1 MFSNSNIPD
10 EVIRAY
16 LETHYLVYGDRP
28 MTLQVGQRNPTLSD
42 LHKASQVSSSAFIT
56 ACNPFSQNLDDES
69 NAARMQALRRELD
82 ERNFSVIEGSGKHP
96 SNGWPAEASFLVLGI
111 TLDEA
116 KALGEEHGQ
125 NAIIFC
131 EVDAVPQ
138 LILLR

>member
-16 LETHYLVYGDRP
+16 LETHYLVCGDRP